1 MITKVWK
8 PEFASLYKGIDPQ
21 RVADEIEQIGE
32 NFTPQQIVE
41 KARDPQSELHKCF
54 EWDDTIAAERW
65 RKYQARQI
73 CCHLI
78 IKENQDD
85 NIDGKEHVPL
95 RFVYNNDGKSYKTV
109 QTIFRNEDEYKKLL
123 ISCQGELNAI
133 KRKYSMLSEFDAI
146 WELIN

>member
-1 MITKVWK
+1 MAENIIATWRT
-8 PEFASLYKGIDPQ
+8 PGIFKADPQ
-21 RVADEIEQIGE
+21 KVCNEIREIGDEFTPEDIVAAAADEG
-32 NFTPQQIVE
+32 
-41 KARDPQSELHKCF
+41 KELHKCF

-73 CCHLI
+73 CCNLI
-78 IKENQDD
+78 IKEERDD
-85 NIDGKEHVPL
+85 GIKKKEHVPL

-123 ISCQGELNAI
+123 VSCQGELNAI
-133 KRKYSMLSEFDAI
+133 KKKFSMLHEFDAI